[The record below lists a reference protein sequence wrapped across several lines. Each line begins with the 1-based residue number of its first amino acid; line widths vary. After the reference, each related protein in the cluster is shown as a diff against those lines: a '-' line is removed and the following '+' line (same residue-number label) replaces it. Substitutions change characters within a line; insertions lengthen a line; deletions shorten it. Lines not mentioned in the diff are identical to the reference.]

1 MSNARNIA
9 NLPNGD
15 DAPIY
20 ACRAFARV
28 GTGSAH
34 SNMVGY
40 GFSSVANG
48 GYSKSSATHTF
59 TFDDNHRPPNDD
71 YTVVSSA
78 GRYTSYNYLVTIT
91 SKSTTAFSLILSDVS
106 GVQQSDNLEG
116 VDVAVFF

>member
-15 DAPIY
+15 DAPVY

-34 SNMVGY
+34 SNLVGY
-40 GFSSVANG
+40 GFSSLVNG
-48 GYSKSSATHTF
+48 GYTKNSTTHTF
-59 TFDDNHRPPNDD
+59 TFDDNHRPLNDD

-78 GRYTSYNYLVTIT
+78 ARYTSYNWLVTIT
-91 SKSTTAFSLILSDVS
+91 SKSTSAFSLILSDIS
-106 GVQQSDNLEG
+106 GAAQSDNLEG